1 MKELLKLQNVNYEI
15 MDISIFEDVNASVQ
29 QGEIIG
35 VIGKNGAGKSTLLQV
50 IHNDIVP
57 MKGKI
62 QWLEPD
68 LKMIFVEQETEVFS
82 SEEITPSEG
91 ASEMVCATT

>member
-35 VIGKNGAGKSTLLQV
+35 VIGKKMVLENLPYCKSFIMTL
-50 IHNDIVP
+50 
-57 MKGKI
+57 
-62 QWLEPD
+62 
-68 LKMIFVEQETEVFS
+68 
-82 SEEITPSEG
+82 
-91 ASEMVCATT
+91 CR